1 MVVLKTPGGLLFNYI
16 TPGGVVLE
24 GGRVVVQLGAGGLLF
39 NSVAEMASVDFFSG
53 RKRIP

>member
-1 MVVLKTPGGLLFNYI
+1 MVVLKTPGGVVVQL
-16 TPGGVVLE
+16 TPRGVVLE